1 MATTIKEIHVEQLQ
15 KLLDHGSVGYVLQL
29 NVVTTGP
36 KDTDAVFPQL
46 ESILQQYSDVFSEP
60 SSLPPHRQCDH
71 SIPLTAGAT
80 PPMVRPY
87 RVPHKQKDE
96 MEAQIKQ
103 LLESKVIQNSQSP
116 YASPAIL
123 VRKKDGSWRLCVD
136 YRKLNALTIKNK
148 FPIPVIEDLLDE
160 LHGA

>member
-80 PPMVRPY
+80 PPMVGPY

-103 LLESKVIQNSQSP
+103 LLESKVIRNSQSP
-116 YASPAIL
+116 YTSPTIL
-123 VRKKDGSWRLCVD
+123 VRKMGLGDCV
-136 YRKLNALTIKNK
+136 
-148 FPIPVIEDLLDE
+148 
-160 LHGA
+160 